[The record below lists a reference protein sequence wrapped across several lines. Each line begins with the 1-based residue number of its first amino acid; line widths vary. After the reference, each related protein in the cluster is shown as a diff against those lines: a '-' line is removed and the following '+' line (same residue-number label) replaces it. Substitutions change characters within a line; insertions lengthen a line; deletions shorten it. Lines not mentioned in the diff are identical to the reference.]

1 MGFGIRK
8 LKRAIKE
15 VEEWAIKNK
24 MTINRKKSG
33 IIFHKKRAST
43 EKKKTEL
50 YKQFPIVRKYQ
61 YLGIMID
68 ETMRFK
74 FQLEHMEEKIKK
86 GMKIVNIM
94 KWKKMPI

>member
-8 LKRAIKE
+8 LNRTIKA
-15 VEEWAIKNK
+15 VEEWAEKNK

-43 EKKKTEL
+43 EKKKTEY
-50 YKQFPIVRKYQ
+50 YKQYPIVRKYK

-74 FQLEHMEEKIKK
+74 F
-86 GMKIVNIM
+86 
-94 KWKKMPI
+94 

>member
-1 MGFGIRK
+1 
-8 LKRAIKE
+8 
-15 VEEWAIKNK
+15 

-43 EKKKTEL
+43 EKKKTEY
-50 YKQFPIVRKYQ
+50 YKQYPIVRKYK

-74 FQLEHMEEKIKK
+74 F
-86 GMKIVNIM
+86 
-94 KWKKMPI
+94 